1 MSEATAKL
9 LRRAG
14 VDFAILGPSEMC
26 TGDSARRSG
35 NEYLFQ
41 MLATENINN
50 LNEMGVQKIVTQCPH
65 CFNALSNEYPQY
77 GGNWEVLHHT
87 QFLEELVESGALDL
101 SEARLD
107 ERIVYHDSCY
117 LGRHNDIYMSPR
129 NVIGTLSGVEIVEAP
144 RNGNEGMCC
153 GAGGARMWMEETI
166 GTKVNDERS
175 EELINTGASRI
186 ATACPFCYVMIDDGV
201 KGQGFEEDQI
211 KVADISIHLVEALEA
226 GQSEPTP
233 SD

>member
-1 MSEATAKL
+1 
-9 LRRAG
+9 
-14 VDFAILGPSEMC
+14 
-26 TGDSARRSG
+26 
-35 NEYLFQ
+35 
-41 MLATENINN
+41 
-50 LNEMGVQKIVTQCPH
+50 
-65 CFNALSNEYPQY
+65 
-77 GGNWEVLHHT
+77 
-87 QFLEELVESGALDL
+87 
-101 SEARLD
+101 
-107 ERIVYHDSCY
+107 
-117 LGRHNDIYMSPR
+117 
-129 NVIGTLSGVEIVEAP
+129 
-144 RNGNEGMCC
+144 
-153 GAGGARMWMEETI
+153 MWMEETI